1 MKRFLILFITAIL
14 SLSSVFG
21 QEQTPGALETSTNA
35 ISTVYNDMKTG
46 ITTVYD
52 DVSGVTGPIYQ
63 EVKSAVIAIATGIG
77 VGVEHVYVIIVKKFV
92 VDGISEL
99 IKLIALLTILIIGT
113 VNLIKYVNKH
123 TTMDWR
129 IIIPASM
136 VTASLLIL
144 STIEFNEMLINLV
157 NPEWNAI
164 KYILDTAKEFVK

>member
-1 MKRFLILFITAIL
+1 MKKFLILFITAIL
-14 SLSSVFG
+14 SFSPVFG
-21 QEQTPGALETSTNA
+21 QEQVSNALETSTNA
-35 ISTVYNDMKTG
+35 ISTVYNDMKSG

-52 DVSGVTGPIYQ
+52 DVSSVTGPIYQ

-77 VGVEHVYVIIVKKFV
+77 VGVEHVYVIIVKKYV

-99 IKLIALLTILIIGT
+99 IKLIALLIVLTIGT

>member
-1 MKRFLILFITAIL
+1 MKKFLILFITAIL
-14 SLSSVFG
+14 SLSSVFA
-21 QEQTPGALETSTNA
+21 QEQVSNALETSTNA
-35 ISTVYNDMKTG
+35 ISTVYNDMKSG

-77 VGVEHVYVIIVKKFV
+77 VGVEHVYVIIVKKYV

-99 IKLIALLTILIIGT
+99 IKLIALLIVLIVGI
-113 VNLIKYVNKH
+113 VYLIKYINKN
-123 TTMDWR
+123 TIIDWR
-129 IIIPASM
+129 IILP
-136 VTASLLIL
+136 VTMIMFSLLIMP
-144 STIEFNEMLINLV
+144 SIEFNEMLINLV